1 MKRIAAAICVTMAF
15 TARAALGSTE
25 SERSVAQLRTQSR
38 AAASGTV
45 DAAYHNP
52 AGLVG
57 LEKGFHIDA
66 GYRIMAKTAAW
77 SMAYTGGKDE
87 AGSWFIP
94 SFAAVYRGGE
104 GALFVSFFM
113 PEGVEFI
120 DHRKPVGGMPLPA
133 YFSLGLD
140 SFQMETLRNAGLT
153 LSLGG
158 VELPVISY
166 VKAYGYWLK
175 GNLGGAFSLHDY
187 VAFAGG
193 ISCGY
198 YEGSRSAGV
207 VGLGTVDRV
216 DVNALGWSGFAGL
229 MLGPPDRSVLSIV
242 YSTRLI
248 AKGTERNVKYHYS
261 RIMERRIPDS
271 LSIGLNI
278 KSSEGASLQLSYR
291 VDFTGERG
299 FGTRNILTKSHEFSY
314 FDWAAAVLGAP
325 ALSLMPL
332 VASGNAENYKHRHRH
347 GIGVGVEFEVSG
359 FAPGIGISYTTQ
371 EKYPRAQNPF
381 DPDLARIGVGMGV
394 KIRAS
399 EGVSIESGTAYY
411 FFITDRMLFDSIKLN
426 KSAWTWGV
434 SVTIRAG

>member
-1 MKRIAAAICVTMAF
+1 MK
-15 TARAALGSTE
+15 RAALAFCITLAFASRGVLASTE
-25 SERSVAQLRTQSR
+25 SEMSVAWLRTQSR

-66 GYRIMAKTAAW
+66 GYRLMAKTAAW
-77 SMAYTGGKDE
+77 SMAFTNGRDE

-94 SFAAVYRGGE
+94 NFAAVYRGGQ
-104 GALFVSFFM
+104 GALFISLSM

-140 SFQMETLRNAGLT
+140 SIQMGTLRNAGLT

-158 VELPVISY
+158 AELPVISY

-175 GNLGGAFSLHDY
+175 GSLGGAFSLHEY

-193 ISCGY
+193 VSCGY
-198 YEGSRSAGV
+198 YEGSSSSGV
-207 VGLGTVDRV
+207 AGLGTVDRV
-216 DVNALGWSGFAGL
+216 DRHAFGWSGFAGL
-229 MLGPPDRSVLSIV
+229 MVGPPDKSVLSIF
-242 YSTRLI
+242 YTTRLI
-248 AKGTERNVKYHYS
+248 ARGTERNVKYHYS
-261 RIMERRIPDS
+261 RIMERRLADS
-271 LSIGLNI
+271 LSIGLNF

-291 VDFTGERG
+291 LDFTGERG
-299 FGTRNILTKSHEFSY
+299 FGTRNLLTKSHEFSY
-314 FDWAAAVLGAP
+314 FDWATAVLGAP
-325 ALSLMPL
+325 ALSLVPL

-394 KIRAS
+394 RIRAS

-411 FFITDRMLFDSIKLN
+411 FFITDRMFFDSIKLN